1 MATTF
6 KQIENI
12 RGSYQS
18 ENISGGI
25 GNYQKTMDLY
35 LTRYAGGRN
44 QGRLLQITLGDK
56 TSYHSNYAVLNKKQV
71 KELLQGCIEYLSE
84 DHLLPYE
91 AKLNCKK

>member
-12 RGSYQS
+12 RGSYQV
-18 ENISGGI
+18 ENIAGDI

-44 QGRLLQITLGDK
+44 QGRLLQITLGDA
-56 TSYHSNYAVLNKKQV
+56 TASHSNYAVLNKKQV

-91 AKLNCKK
+91 ATKNLKK